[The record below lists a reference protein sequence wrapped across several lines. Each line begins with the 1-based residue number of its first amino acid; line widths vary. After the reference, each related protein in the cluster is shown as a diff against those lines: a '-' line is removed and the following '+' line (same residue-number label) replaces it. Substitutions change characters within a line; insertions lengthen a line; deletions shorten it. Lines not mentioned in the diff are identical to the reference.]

1 MSKTHPVAY
10 LDADILLHRAVSFCE
25 AEFDGEIMTDPKQA
39 IWHFDKML
47 KSWLVQVGNI
57 SDYHLVISNGKN
69 FRHDLYADYK
79 GNRKNIIPHPAF
91 AGLKEAVKEYQATV
105 WEDGIEADDL
115 IGIRTTEF
123 PNSIAVSADKDF
135 ATIPCRLYIP
145 ASHGKAGSWH
155 TFTEEEANR
164 NWLIQTMTG
173 DVIDNYK
180 GIPGVGPVKANS
192 VIPAPAPVP
201 YMWANVVNAFKS
213 KGQTPEDA
221 LLMARLA
228 RILRHGEY
236 DFDKKEVKLWTP
248 HQNTR
253 VAPVTF
259 VAPEKLGQKSV
270 ATAKPVKLTS

>member
-1 MSKTHPVAY
+1 
-10 LDADILLHRAVSFCE
+10 
-25 AEFDGEIMTDPKQA
+25 MTDPKQA

-47 KSWLVQVGNI
+47 KSWLVQIGNI

-69 FRHDLYADYK
+69 FRHNLYSEYK
-79 GNRKNIIPHPAF
+79 GNRKNIVPHPAF
-91 AGLKEAVKEYQATV
+91 EGLKNAVKEYQATV

-145 ASHGKAGSWH
+145 DSHGKAGSWH
-155 TFTEEEANR
+155 SFTEDEANR
-164 NWLIQTMTG
+164 NWLIQAMTG

-180 GIPGVGPVKANS
+180 GIPGVGPVKANT
-192 VIPAPAPVP
+192 VIPANAPVQ
-201 YMWANVVNAFKS
+201 YMWNNVVMAFKM
-213 KGQTPEDA
+213 KGLTEVDA

-236 DFDKKEVKLWTP
+236 DFETKEVKLWTP
-248 HQNTR
+248 RPTQRN
-253 VAPVTF
+253 APAGT
-259 VAPEKLGQKSV
+259 KSV
-270 ATAKPVKLTS
+270 EPCATTV